1 MLGWPEG
8 VLHMTLPDFLLRC
21 HPDDVEHVRNVFESF
36 SAEDAGGT
44 LEYEYRVR
52 DGNGNWRWI
61 LVKGQKAINPL
72 THKAERVGIV
82 IDNHAR
88 KQEAL
93 DTLQRAAELEAQVQT
108 RTAELAARNAELLK
122 SQQEALEATRA
133 KSEFLATMSHEIRT
147 PMNGIIG
154 MTHLT
159 LQTELT
165 SRQRDYLTQISTSA
179 NTLLRIVND
188 ILDFSKIEAGKLEME
203 HATSNWNKC
212 WKRSPPLRISAPPKR
227 GLSCCPGSARTSHRY
242 WKGTRSGFPRSC

>member
-1 MLGWPEG
+1 MNDPELGQIGVWVIIDVTEQKETQLAFERQSCELETLVQQVSASENRLKFLVDSASIPLWSTDLETGLISYNEHVCRMLGWPEG
-8 VLHMTLPDFLLRC
+8 LLHMTLPDFLLRC
-21 HPDDVEHVRNVFESF
+21 HRRREHVRNVFESF

-122 SQQEALEATRA
+122 SQQEALEATVQERV
-133 KSEFLATMSHEIRT
+133 
-147 PMNGIIG
+147 P
-154 MTHLT
+154 
-159 LQTELT
+159 
-165 SRQRDYLTQISTSA
+165 
-179 NTLLRIVND
+179 
-188 ILDFSKIEAGKLEME
+188 
-203 HATSNWNKC
+203 
-212 WKRSPPLRISAPPKR
+212 SPP
-227 GLSCCPGSARTSHRY
+227 
-242 WKGTRSGFPRSC
+242 

>member
-1 MLGWPEG
+1 MWTARASSGSTDLETGLISYNEYVCRCWAG
-8 VLHMTLPDFLLRC
+8 LKACAHDALDFLLRC

-61 LVKGQKAINPL
+61 LVKGHKAINPL

-122 SQQEALEATRA
+122 SQQEA
-133 KSEFLATMSHEIRT
+133 
-147 PMNGIIG
+147 
-154 MTHLT
+154 
-159 LQTELT
+159 
-165 SRQRDYLTQISTSA
+165 
-179 NTLLRIVND
+179 
-188 ILDFSKIEAGKLEME
+188 
-203 HATSNWNKC
+203 
-212 WKRSPPLRISAPPKR
+212 
-227 GLSCCPGSARTSHRY
+227 
-242 WKGTRSGFPRSC
+242 